1 MKKILIIVLA
11 ILVMALG
18 AYAQVPGSNWNVD
31 GTAGHIS
38 HGCLLCHAP
47 HTNNPT
53 SASGG
58 STYTGYAAANAGT
71 GSGATYVPAPA
82 NFGADWTGP
91 GGPGLPT
98 NTGASPYKIPGVF
111 SGASL
116 NNASIYL
123 WAAALSPQT
132 YSTWDSTHP
141 NNNTFSAAA
150 VTKADAKVHTLLCMS
165 CHDNATGS
173 HEMGAYGVGNNPT
186 GFVNIAPADGE
197 AVVQS
202 TWNYNGG
209 SPAWGSGSS
218 LLKSH
223 PVHTQYTGGGKY
235 WLINTDGTFVDST
248 VGLLAY
254 GHPAKLWADGSTTNY
269 FVECTTFHDP
279 HRETKTAI
287 WNGSRYI
294 VSMTANTIFYVRG
307 PYADPGTA
315 GTNGSQNADFCRSCH
330 YDKTSTYMT
339 STVDH

>member
-1 MKKILIIVLA
+1 MKKIIIIVLA
-11 ILVMALG
+11 ILVMAFG
-18 AYAQVPGSNWNVD
+18 AYGGVPGTTWNVD
-31 GTAGHIS
+31 GANGHVGGGGG

-58 STYTGYAAANAGT
+58 STYTGY
-71 GSGATYVPAPA
+71 SATAAPA
-82 NFGADWTGP
+82 LYTSPGVLNPNYGADWAGQASGP
-91 GGPGLPT
+91 AT
-98 NTGASPYKIPGVF
+98 IAGAIVNG
-111 SGASL
+111 SL

-123 WAAALSPQT
+123 WAAALTPQT
-132 YSTWDSTHP
+132 YTTWDSTHA
-141 NNNTFSAAA
+141 NNNTFTATG

-173 HEMGAYGVGNNPT
+173 HEMSSYANGNNPS
-186 GFVNIAPADGE
+186 GFINIATADGE
-197 AVVQS
+197 AVGQS
-202 TWNYNGG
+202 QYMYNGG
-209 SPAWGSGSS
+209 SPAWGSASS

-223 PVHTQYTGGGKY
+223 PVHTQYVGGGKY

-269 FVECTTFHDP
+269 FVECTTCHDP

-294 VSMTANTIFYVRG
+294 VSTTANTIFYVRG

-330 YDKTSTYMT
+330 YDKTSIYVT
-339 STVDH
+339 STIDH